1 MKRAFKTLGFQVDLH
16 RDLTAT
22 AMFDLLQDYA
32 SKTDELDKHDALAV
46 VIFTHGESDFLY
58 GVDGNVKIDRGVQRT
73 VFDSRPDN
81 FRAGQDV
88 HKVTNYSVKPRI
100 ASFEDML
107 ISYATIVEHASVH
120 HNTDNGSWYGH
131 SLSFHLLQSAHE
143 KDLLEILKDV
153 EKSVRLEETFEG
165 HKQTTCYE
173 NRGFSKKLFF
183 NPNFYD

>member
-1 MKRAFKTLGFQVDLH
+1 
-16 RDLTAT
+16 
-22 AMFDLLQDYA
+22 
-32 SKTDELDKHDALAV
+32 
-46 VIFTHGESDFLY
+46 
-58 GVDGNVKIDRGVQRT
+58 KIDRGVERT
-73 VFDSRPDN
+73 VSDSKPDD

-88 HKVTNYSVKPRI
+88 HRAANYSLSPRI

-183 NPNFYD
+183 NPNFYE